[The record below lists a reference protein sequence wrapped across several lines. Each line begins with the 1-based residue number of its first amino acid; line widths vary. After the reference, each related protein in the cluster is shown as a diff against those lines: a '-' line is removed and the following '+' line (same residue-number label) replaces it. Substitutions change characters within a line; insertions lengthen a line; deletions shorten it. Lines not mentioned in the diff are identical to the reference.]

1 MSSTQ
6 INNPLNIVVD
16 VPIDYEKLAS
26 LIAAKIIEANQ
37 PKTDYIEVAKIRQA
51 LGRKGKPMAQQT
63 FEKNFVKTGLIKY
76 LPTTLSPNRNK
87 LYVKR
92 EDWEKLSAQI

>member
-26 LIAAKIIEANQ
+26 MIAAKIIEAQN
-37 PKTDYIEVAKIRQA
+37 PKTDYIEVAKIRAA
-51 LGRKGKPMAQQT
+51 LGSKGRPMAPAT
-63 FEKNFVKTGLIKY
+63 FEKNFIKPGLIKY
-76 LPTTLSPNRNK
+76 VPATLSPNRNK
-87 LYVKR
+87 RYVKR
-92 EDWEKLSAQI
+92 EDWEKLAKQI